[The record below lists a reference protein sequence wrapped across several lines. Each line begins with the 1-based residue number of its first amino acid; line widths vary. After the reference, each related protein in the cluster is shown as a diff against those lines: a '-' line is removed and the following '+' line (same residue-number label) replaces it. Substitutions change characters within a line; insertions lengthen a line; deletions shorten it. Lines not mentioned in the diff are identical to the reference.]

1 MQRRERVEDRTIRLA
16 DSRTVGFADYGS
28 PTATAVLWCHGGPGS
43 RAEPAHL
50 APQAMRAGLRII
62 GIDRPG
68 YGLST
73 PQPGRTIAGW
83 VPDAL
88 AVADH
93 LGIHRFVTVGT
104 STGGAFALALAA
116 LAPERVLGV
125 VACCSMTDTRWAEG
139 RATMSR
145 PHTHAVWDAPD
156 RAAALA
162 AAIDAHGENGSKMRG
177 DGMAAG
183 LAPSDVDLFRD
194 PGWMKEATP
203 AFRAMFAQGLEGFT
217 DDRLADRPGWVS
229 FDVTAIRCPVT
240 VLHGRADRIVNVIHA
255 YHTAELIPGA
265 ELQVFDALGHF
276 SITTKVVPA
285 ISNLLQR

>member
-1 MQRRERVEDRTIRLA
+1 VEDQTIGLA
-16 DSRTVGFADYGS
+16 GGRAVGFADYGI
-28 PTATAVLWCHGGPGS
+28 PGATAVLWCHGGPGS
-43 RAEPAHL
+43 RLEPAYL
-50 APQAMRAGLRII
+50 RRAASQAGLRII

-83 VPDAL
+83 VPEAI

-93 LGIHRFVTVGT
+93 LGIGQFAAVGI

-125 VACCSMTDTRWAEG
+125 VACCSMTDARWPEG

-145 PHTHAVWDAPD
+145 AHVQAVWEAPG

-162 AAIDAHGENGSKMRG
+162 AATDAHGEDGSTMRA
-177 DGMAAG
+177 DIEAV
-183 LAPSDVDLFRD
+183 LAPSDLALFRD
-194 PGWMKEATP
+194 PGWMQEAMAGFP
-203 AFRAMFAQGLEGFT
+203 AMFAHGLQGYT
-217 DDRLADRPGWVS
+217 DDRLADGAGWVT
-229 FDVTAIRCPVT
+229 FDVTSIRCPVT
-240 VLHGRADRIVNVIHA
+240 VLHGGSDRMVDVIHA
-255 YHTAELIPGA
+255 HHTAELVPDA
-265 ELQVFDALGHF
+265 ELAVFDDLGHF
-276 SITTKVVPA
+276 SIVTKVVPA